1 MVFTALVLG
10 ACEDE
15 PEETREQ
22 LDDAIGQKEV
32 QDLVQ
37 DEDDPQSPQQEG
49 RDELEEQEQR

>member
-49 RDELEEQEQR
+49 REELEEQEQR